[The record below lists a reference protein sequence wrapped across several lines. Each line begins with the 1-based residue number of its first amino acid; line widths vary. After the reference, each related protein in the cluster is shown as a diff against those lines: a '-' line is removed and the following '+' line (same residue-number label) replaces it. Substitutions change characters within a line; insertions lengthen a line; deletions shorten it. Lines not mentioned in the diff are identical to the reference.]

1 MTKKYNF
8 KTQRGAQVEVK
19 INVEHITKEMISL
32 DGNEFETDC
41 NKYQYSVADV
51 RVNGKS
57 YKGEIHDLAMNIRI
71 GYQGNQPILIAL
83 PEEVKKD
90 IKAEESAEAEAR
102 VERMMKGEKEYQRNY
117 NKVINAMAE

>member
-1 MTKKYNF
+1 MTKKYSF
-8 KTQRGAQVEVK
+8 KTQRGAEIK
-19 INVEHITKEMISL
+19 LEINVEHITKEAINL

-41 NKYQYSVADV
+41 NKYQYSVVDIK
-51 RVNGKS
+51 VNGKS
-57 YKGEIHDLAMNIRI
+57 YKGEIHDLAMSIKI
-71 GYQGNQPILIAL
+71 GYQGGQPILVAL